1 MTVGVYVFDFGV
13 LSLSGGRC
21 CVSLVMI
28 EVVPFKPSK
37 TKVSPYNDDQF
48 G

>member
-13 LSLSGGRC
+13 LSLSGGRW

-28 EVVPFKPSK
+28 EVVSFKPSK
-37 TKVSPYNDDQF
+37 AKVSPDDDDQLC
-48 G
+48 